1 MKYDINVTL
10 LKMDKEKFGMKPLAI
25 VDVKRRMNFVP
36 QDSDMTIK
44 INASKYSDA
53 QLKLYGST

>member
-1 MKYDINVTL
+1 
-10 LKMDKEKFGMKPLAI
+10 MDKEKFGMKPLAI